1 MKSSSPNIIFGLK
14 DYPRPKQSGF
24 FYYKP
29 PTLFGNFNIKTLATL
44 DLYITDEKYLTNIFT
59 KGIDKLLEEDEY
71 LNKKEYYLKNYTTE
85 NMKDFVKAILQ
96 RVIDSKL

>member
-1 MKSSSPNIIFGLK
+1 MKNSSPNIIFGLK

-44 DLYITDEKYLTNIFT
+44 DLYITNEKYLTDIIT
-59 KGIDKLLEEDEY
+59 KGINKLLEDEEY
-71 LNKKEYYLKNYTTE
+71 ANKKEYYLKNYDTE
-85 NMKDFVKAILQ
+85 NMKNFVKNILQ
-96 RVIDSKL
+96 VVIDSKL